1 MDITGFL
8 ADLIKYILAGSVV
21 LCIAFWM
28 FWNRFNNHSFRLKM
42 LEMKRDTKKELL
54 PLKLQAYERLILFVE
69 RINPLNMVVR
79 LHDASLD
86 AQGFQQLLLG
96 EIRAEYQ
103 HNVTQQL
110 YVSDRA
116 WAMTQQLKDQTI
128 TMIRNATA
136 GLPADAD
143 AKLLG
148 TTILS
153 HLAKLE
159 EDPFQLAL
167 KAIKGELATE

>member
-1 MDITGFL
+1 MDLTGFL
-8 ADLIKYILAGSVV
+8 IDLTKYILAGSVV
-21 LCIAFWM
+21 ASLSLWLFWIRY
-28 FWNRFNNHSFRLKM
+28 NSHSFRLKM
-42 LEMKRDTKKELL
+42 LEMKRDEKKELL
-54 PLKLQAYERLILFVE
+54 PLKLQAYERLILFAE

-79 LHDASLD
+79 LHESGLD

-116 WAMTQQLKDQTI
+116 WTITQQLKDQTI
-128 TMIRNATA
+128 TLIRNATA
-136 GLPADAD
+136 GLPASAN
-143 AKLLG
+143 AKDLG

-159 EDPFQLAL
+159 EDPYQLAL
-167 KAIKGELATE
+167 KAIKSELAV